1 MIFYIVKQ
9 NKIKMKKT
17 ILYIYT
23 LQFVENFTTASYT
36 YEVSDLK

>member
-1 MIFYIVKQ
+1 MTFYIVKQ

-17 ILYIYT
+17 IYIYT